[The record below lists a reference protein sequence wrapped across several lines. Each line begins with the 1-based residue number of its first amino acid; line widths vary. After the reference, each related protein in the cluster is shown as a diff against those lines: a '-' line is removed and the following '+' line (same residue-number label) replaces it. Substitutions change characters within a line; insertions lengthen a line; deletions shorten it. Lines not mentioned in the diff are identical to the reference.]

1 MTWTSERLA
10 RAALTAA
17 AEPGVMAK
25 RLVEMTAEELWQHML
40 TDSGERWHKRAKS
53 LDVDQL
59 VERSEKAAMRFLI
72 PGDEEWPTGL
82 DSLARVGKSGMGGA
96 PVGLWVTGPAHL
108 ADISQRAVAI
118 VGCRSASSYGQDV
131 AVEMAY
137 RLVRGHCDGTGSHT
151 VISVS
156 YTHLTLPTILLV

>member
-10 RAALTAA
+10 RAALTVA

-25 RLVEMTAEELWQHML
+25 RLVEMTTEELWWKLL
-40 TDSGERWHKRAKS
+40 TDSGERWHERAKS

-82 DSLARVGKSGMGGA
+82 DSLARVGKSGMGWGTCGA
-96 PVGLWVTGPAHL
+96 VG
-108 ADISQRAVAI
+108 
-118 VGCRSASSYGQDV
+118 YG
-131 AVEMAY
+131 ACSP
-137 RLVRGHCDGTGSHT
+137 R
-151 VISVS
+151 
-156 YTHLTLPTILLV
+156 

>member
-72 PGDEEWPTGL
+72 PGDEEWPGSRQPRAGGEIWNGWGTCG
-82 DSLARVGKSGMGGA
+82 AVGYGA
-96 PVGLWVTGPAHL
+96 CSP
-108 ADISQRAVAI
+108 R
-118 VGCRSASSYGQDV
+118 
-131 AVEMAY
+131 
-137 RLVRGHCDGTGSHT
+137 
-151 VISVS
+151 
-156 YTHLTLPTILLV
+156 